1 MEDWTKILQ
10 NLEYNQMEPIESFIL
25 YRQEIM
31 QTSTW
36 ATYKIYVILSNSF
49 LSIAPMI
56 ENDKY
61 FD

>member
-1 MEDWTKILQ
+1 MKNWSKILQ
-10 NLEYNQMEPIESFIL
+10 NLEYNQIEPFGSL